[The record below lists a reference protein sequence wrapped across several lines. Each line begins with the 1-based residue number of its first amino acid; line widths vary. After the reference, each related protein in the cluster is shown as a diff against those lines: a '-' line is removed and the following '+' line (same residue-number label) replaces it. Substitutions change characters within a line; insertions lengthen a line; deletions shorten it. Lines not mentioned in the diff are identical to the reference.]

1 MPGIFARTRVTT
13 SFMRSCTA
21 CAVALPFL
29 LKSLMPSS
37 QTKVVMPERL
47 MTSRSSRAAADG
59 PPGNG
64 FSGEYSGGPAT
75 WLPPMPAFTTA
86 TRLP

>member
-1 MPGIFARTRVTT
+1 MPGILARSRATPSRMPA
-13 SFMRSCTA
+13 STA
-21 CAVALPFL
+21 STAALPFL
-29 LKSLMPSS
+29 LKSLIPSS
-37 QTKVVMPERL
+37 QMKVVTPERP

-64 FSGEYSGGPAT
+64 LSGEYSGGPAT